1 MASARPDDARSM
13 LQSVFSEAVAAVR
26 GDRLA
31 AAALKDARARHV
43 IALGKAAEA
52 LAHGAWQVLG
62 DQIDSGFM
70 AFPHQYATGELPAS
84 APFECHIG
92 AHPLPDDSS
101 LAAGAALARYAAGCP
116 GGEPVMVL
124 LSGGASACVEHLVGG
139 VDLAL
144 LRRVNAWAL
153 RSGLAIAQVNAVRA
167 RFSLLKGGGLA
178 HWLQH
183 CEMQACVL
191 SDVLEG
197 GERWVGGSPLV
208 NVTDELPQL
217 PGWLQHIVD
226 GLPEKSRVQ
235 PVRLDRLGGNAEAVQ
250 AVCKAGAEYC
260 GTLTGDTKATAGE
273 LVTFIKQSPPG
284 MYVWGAETTMKLPRS
299 HRKGGRC
306 RHLALSVARRLAG
319 REGWML
325 LAAGTD
331 GWDGTDAVAGACVDG
346 GTIARGR
353 DRGQDASEA
362 LRYADSGGFFSGSEE
377 RIVTGPTGT
386 NVNDLVIL
394 LKR

>member
-1 MASARPDDARSM
+1 M
-13 LQSVFSEAVAAVR
+13 LQSLFAEAVAAVR
-26 GDRLA
+26 GDRLVA
-31 AAALKDARARHV
+31 TALKGARAHHV

-52 LAHGAWQVLG
+52 LAHGAWRVLG

-70 AFPHQYATGELPAS
+70 ALPKGYETGELSAN
-84 APFECHIG
+84 APFERHIG

-101 LAAGAALARYAAGCP
+101 LAAGAALARYATECP
-116 GGEPVMVL
+116 DGAPVTVL
-124 LSGGASACVEHLVGG
+124 VSGGASACVEHLVEG

-153 RSGLAIAQVNAVRA
+153 RGGLAIDQINAVRA
-167 RFSLLKGGGLA
+167 RFSQLKGGGLA
-178 HWLQH
+178 RWLQR
-183 CEMQACVL
+183 CEIRAYVL

-208 NVTDELPQL
+208 PVNDELPPL

-226 GLPEKSRVQ
+226 GMPQRARVQ
-235 PVRLDRLGGNAEAVQ
+235 PVRLDRLGGNSEAVRT
-250 AVCKAGAEYC
+250 VCEAGAEHC
-260 GTLTGDTKATAGE
+260 GTLTGDTAAAADE
-273 LVTFIKQSPPG
+273 LVNFIEQSPPG
-284 MYVWGAETTMKLPRS
+284 LYVWGSETTIKLPRVP
-299 HRKGGRC
+299 REGGRC
-306 RHLALSVARRLAG
+306 RHLALAVARSLAG
-319 REGWML
+319 REDWTL

-331 GWDGTDAVAGACVDG
+331 GWDGTDGVAGVCVDG
-346 GTIARGR
+346 RTIARGK
-353 DRGQDASEA
+353 DRGRDASED
-362 LRYADSGGFFSGSEE
+362 LHHADSGGFFVGSDE